1 MQTYFSVLPDEV
13 KLHIVSFCS
22 QPSNLLNLSEI
33 SDLSHLFDRKFRSH
47 EVQKQFEITAEYFD
61 LPLTDQR
68 QISGRKRYLEIVS
81 KFDLIPQ
88 SVISTE
94 NPEGIYDLKT
104 ASELAVRRGQV
115 SFFDHFPH
123 VDSEKVQRNF
133 YLRKLGL
140 VSQYEFKSL
149 FGNSTL
155 GGISEKCYFPEIIAL
170 RDQIIQMCQEKNHTN
185 LYKFVK
191 DSKVNMLLLSSIGN
205 DTNSA
210 VLQLSFMK
218 WRTLGH
224 KVDMLAFS
232 ICSGN
237 FEQTQKLFQLL
248 EYQIKPEIKQRFLS
262 QAYYLCDITLIEF
275 FEEKKILIPDME
287 KYVSLIRGQI
297 FHPQPLKFY
306 QIFETLSKLSN
317 EKNINYIR
325 ISLENLDLDIFN
337 LFKKKHQNVF

>member
-1 MQTYFSVLPDEV
+1 MQTYFSILPDEI

-22 QPSNLLNLSEI
+22 QPPNLLNLSELP
-33 SDLSHLFDRKFRSH
+33 DLSHLFNWDFWSR
-47 EVQKQFEITAEYFD
+47 EAQKQFEITAEYFD
-61 LPLTDQR
+61 LALADQR

-88 SVISTE
+88 SVKSTE
-94 NPEGIYDLKT
+94 NPEGIYDLKI

-123 VDSEKVQRNF
+123 IDSEKLQRNF

-155 GGISEKCYFPEIIAL
+155 GGISKKCYFPKIIAL
-170 RDQIIQMCQEKNHTN
+170 RNQITQMCQEKDRVK
-185 LYKFVK
+185 LYEFVK
-191 DSKVNMLLLSSIGN
+191 DSKINMLLLSLIGS
-205 DTNSA
+205 DTVSA

-218 WRTLGH
+218 WGTLEH
-224 KVDMLAFS
+224 RIDMLAFS

-237 FEQTQKLFQLL
+237 FEQTKKLFQLL
-248 EYQIKPEIKQRFLS
+248 KYQIKPEIKQRFLS
-262 QAYYLCDITLIEF
+262 QAYYLCDTALIEF
-275 FEEKKILIPDME
+275 FEEEKVLIPNME

-306 QIFETLSKLSN
+306 QIFETLPQLSN

-337 LFKKKHQNVF
+337 LFKKKHQNLF